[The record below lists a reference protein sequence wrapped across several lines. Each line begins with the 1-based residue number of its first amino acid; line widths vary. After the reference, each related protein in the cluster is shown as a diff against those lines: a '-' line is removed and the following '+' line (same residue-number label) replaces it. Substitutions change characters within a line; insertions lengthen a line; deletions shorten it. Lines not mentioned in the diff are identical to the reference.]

1 MQGRKEKDTIIIV
14 FNAKKRRIRER
25 RRLRR
30 YMPRQLLGI
39 ILKVT
44 LSSITLVIRTE
55 SLASR
60 RTYSKYL
67 SLLFYLS

>member
-39 ILKVT
+39 ILRVT
-44 LSSITLVIRTE
+44 LSSITLAIRTE
-55 SLASR
+55 SSASR

-67 SLLFYLS
+67 SLLFCLS